1 MFIGHF
7 AVGLASKR
15 VAPRAS
21 LGVLMAAPNLLD
33 LLWPIF
39 LLLGWEQVRIDPGN
53 TAFTPLD
60 FVSYPISHSLVTACG
75 WGVLL
80 ALSYWILTRYARGAI
95 VIACSVVSHWVLDFV
110 THRPDMPLYP
120 GGPRVGLGLWNSVPA
135 TITIEV
141 AMYAAGAWL
150 YLSMTRAH
158 DRVGSYAAWG
168 FLAFGL
174 VTYVAN
180 ILGPPPP
187 SAHAIALAALALWIV
202 PLWAWWFDRHRDVIS
217 SAQGT
222 TGSAM

>member
-1 MFIGHF
+1 MFIGHW

-39 LLLGWEQVRIDPGN
+39 LLLGWEQVRIDSGN

-60 FVSYPISHSLVTACG
+60 FVSYPISPSLLTSCG
-75 WGVLL
+75 WG
-80 ALSYWILTRYARGAI
+80 ALFAIVYWIFTRYTRGAV
-95 VIACSVVSHWVLDFV
+95 VIALSVVSHWVLDFI

-135 TITIEV
+135 TIAVEV

-150 YLSMTRAH
+150 YLSMTRSR
-158 DRVGSYAAWG
+158 DRTGQYALWA
-168 FLAFGL
+168 FLAFGA

-180 ILGPPPP
+180 IVGPPPP
-187 SAHAIALAALALWIV
+187 DVRTIAVAALALWLL
-202 PLWAWWFDRHRDVIS
+202 PLWAWWIDRHREV
-217 SAQGT
+217 
-222 TGSAM
+222 TGNT

>member
-15 VAPRAS
+15 VAPHAS

-60 FVSYPISHSLVTACG
+60 FVSYPISHSLLTACV
-75 WGVLL
+75 WGVLF
-80 ALSYWILTRYARGAI
+80 ALVYWTLTRYLRGAV
-95 VIACSVVSHWVLDFV
+95 VIACSVASHWVLDFV
-110 THRPDMPLYP
+110 THRPDLPLYP

-135 TITIEV
+135 TIAIEA
-141 AMYAAGAWL
+141 AMYVAGAWL
-150 YLSMTRAH
+150 YLSMTRAR
-158 DRVGSYAAWG
+158 DRVGSYAL
-168 FLAFGL
+168 LAFLTFGL
-174 VTYVAN
+174 LTYVAN

-187 SAHAIALAALALWIV
+187 NAHAIAVVTLALWLV
-202 PLWAWWFDRHRDVIS
+202 PFWAWWFDCHREV
-217 SAQGT
+217 T
-222 TGSAM
+222 LPPHLP